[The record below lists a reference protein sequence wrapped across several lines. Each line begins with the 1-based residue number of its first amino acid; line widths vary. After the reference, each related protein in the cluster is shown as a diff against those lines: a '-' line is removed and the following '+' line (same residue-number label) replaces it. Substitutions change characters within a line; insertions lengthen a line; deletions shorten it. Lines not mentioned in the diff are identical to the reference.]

1 MKTNSINSISPLDGR
16 YFSQTAFLAEFFSEK
31 ALIQYRLKIE
41 IEYFIK
47 LTESNIDELKSWK
60 KSNNK
65 VLNKAMKS
73 EQRIYEME
81 INNESQYVMI
91 KEIQYH
97 PVTDEVLHVDFMRVL
112 RSEKMTISVP
122 LILTGKAVGVTEGGI
137 LSQSMNQIEISCYPT
152 NVPENIEVNI
162 DNLELNASLS
172 VADVNIDD
180 DEIEI
185 ISPDELNVATIA
197 APREEEEP
205 VLSDEDEADSDV
217 ESSEEKTD
225 AGEEDTSEQN
235 EDKKEG

>member
-1 MKTNSINSISPLDGR
+1 MGTSYYKLDIENREVVGKKATKTLRRSGKVPSVLYFKGEEPLSISV
-16 YFSQTAFLAEFFSEK
+16 
-31 ALIQYRLKIE
+31 
-41 IEYFIK
+41 
-47 LTESNIDELKSWK
+47 
-60 KSNNK
+60 NNK
-65 VLNKAMKS
+65 ALNKAMKS

-91 KEIQYH
+91 KEIEYH

-122 LILTGKAVGVTEGGI
+122 LILIGKAIGVTEGGI

-162 DNLELNASLS
+162 DSLELNASLS
-172 VADVNIDD
+172 VADISIDD

-185 ISPDELNVATIA
+185 ISPDELNVASIA
-197 APREEEEP
+197 APKEEES
-205 VLSDEDEADSDV
+205 VLSDELEADSDV

-225 AGEEDTSEQN
+225 AGEEDNSEQN
-235 EDKKEG
+235 EDKKED

>member
-1 MKTNSINSISPLDGR
+1 
-16 YFSQTAFLAEFFSEK
+16 
-31 ALIQYRLKIE
+31 
-41 IEYFIK
+41 
-47 LTESNIDELKSWK
+47 
-60 KSNNK
+60 
-65 VLNKAMKS
+65 
-73 EQRIYEME
+73 ME

-162 DNLELNASLS
+162 DSLELNASLS

-205 VLSDEDEADSDV
+205 VLSDEDEVDSDV

-235 EDKKEG
+235 EDKKED